1 VRWEARMIEE
11 KLTAETITGGL
22 PTRLIGRR
30 VVAYSHIGSTNDEA
44 KRLAEAGAP
53 EGTLVIAD
61 EQTAGR
67 GRLQRTWWAPAGT
80 ALLMSLILRPDL
92 APHQAQRLT
101 MLCSLA
107 VCNAIAGTTGLAPA
121 VKWPN
126 DVLLR
131 GRKVCGILTEL
142 GIEGTWLVYA
152 VVGLGINVNVDFGG
166 AGDLSR
172 TATSLAQELGRE
184 VSRLELLRSILIGIE
199 ERYARLCAGENPYTE
214 WMARL
219 ATPGQQVVVTTPT
232 ERLIGVAEG
241 VDADGALLLRDG
253 SGALRR
259 ILAGDVT
266 LRA

>member
-1 VRWEARMIEE
+1 VVVY
-11 KLTAETITGGL
+11 
-22 PTRLIGRR
+22 PR
-30 VVAYSHIGSTNDEA
+30 VGSTNDEA
-44 KRLAEAGAP
+44 KRLAEDGAP
-53 EGTLVIAD
+53 EGTLVVAD

-107 VCNAIAGTTGLAPA
+107 VCDAIAGTTGLVPA

-142 GIEGTWLVYA
+142 GIKGTRLVYA
-152 VVGLGINVNVDFGG
+152 VVGMGVNVNVNFGG
-166 AGDLSR
+166 AGELTL

-184 VSRLELLRSILIGIE
+184 VSRLELLRAILINIE
-199 ERYARLCAGENPYTE
+199 ERYTRLRAGESPHAE
-214 WMARL
+214 WAARL
-219 ATPGQQVVVTTPT
+219 ATLGQRVIVTTPT
-232 ERLIGVAEG
+232 EQLSGIAEG
-241 VDADGALLLRDG
+241 VDADGALLLRDENG
-253 SGALRR
+253 VLRP